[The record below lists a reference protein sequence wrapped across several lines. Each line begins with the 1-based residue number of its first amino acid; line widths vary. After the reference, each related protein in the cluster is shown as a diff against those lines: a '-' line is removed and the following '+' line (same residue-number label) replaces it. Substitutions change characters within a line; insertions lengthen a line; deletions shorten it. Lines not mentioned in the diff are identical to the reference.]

1 MIECESD
8 TKHWHLT
15 FGETRAY
22 RVALREASHTKDS
35 RTLLTCRCR
44 LLVLLQFKYRSK
56 VNTFS

>member
-56 VNTFS
+56 V